1 MTLSRRSVLS
11 RSAALPLAGL
21 AWAAAGSPVRRYP
34 ARAPEGD
41 GGAPPPPNLRPY
53 GFGCFTVAPG
63 TDGAVL
69 SWSGAAPRTAARLRL
84 AVAVDQREN
93 KELAVALARS
103 GRRLGV
109 LDLRLSCP
117 FETFDLELSARDA
130 TAAAKEGLR
139 LTLRKGTTPL
149 WLLRTGEPRFEAPGL
164 MPQLYAAQGARPLE
178 EFRARMD
185 SLDSLAPLTWMGGC
199 VLDGLRDL
207 GLKRGLARHLE
218 YNFQRPGGEIPEVL
232 FAGVESTLPIA
243 VLAAELPGHPAVAR
257 ALAHWKAR
265 EDPEGA
271 VVGGATSAE
280 GCYTIGY
287 PLAMIW
293 RAQRRPDARESA
305 LRQLRLRQQRL
316 VVGDDIWLR
325 WHPDGR
331 RTYQNWSRGVAW
343 YFLGI
348 TRTLAAL
355 GPGEDL
361 DDLRAECRRVAEWAV
376 RRQRPDGLWSGFVHE
391 PRVKPDTSGSSG
403 IAAALA
409 LGVRHG
415 WLPPA
420 FLEAARKT
428 ARGVER
434 FLTPDGFLTG
444 VSQSNKREGGEDL
457 QRSDYRVAL
466 QFGMGLF
473 GQLLAALEGRESE

>member
-1 MTLSRRSVLS
+1 MTLGRRPVLA
-11 RSAALPLAGL
+11 RCAALPFAPLVCP
-21 AWAAAGSPVRRYP
+21 AAGSPVRRYP

-63 TDGAVL
+63 TPGAVI
-69 SWSGAAPRTAARLRL
+69 SWSGATPRGAARLRL
-84 AVAVDQREN
+84 AVAADQREN

-109 LDLRLSCP
+109 LDMRVSCP

-130 TAAAKEGLR
+130 TAAAKEGVR
-139 LTLRKGTTPL
+139 LMLVKGTTPL
-149 WLLRTGEPRFEAPGL
+149 WLLRAGEPRFKAPGL
-164 MPQLYAAQGARPLE
+164 LPQLYTAPGARPLD

-207 GLKRGLARHLE
+207 GLKRGLAQQLE
-218 YNFQRPGGEIPEVL
+218 YNFRRPGGEVPAVL

-243 VLAAELPGHPAVAR
+243 VLAAELPEHPAVAR
-257 ALAHWKAR
+257 ALEHWKAR
-265 EDPEGA
+265 EDAEGA
-271 VVGGATSAE
+271 VASGATSAE

-293 RAQRRPDARESA
+293 RVRRRPDLRESA
-305 LRQLRLRQQRL
+305 LRQVRLRQRRL
-316 VVGDDIWLR
+316 VVGEDIWLR
-325 WHPDGR
+325 WYRDGR

-361 DDLRAECRRVAEWAV
+361 EDLRAECRRVAAWAA
-376 RRQRPDGLWSGFVHE
+376 RRQRPDGLWSGFLHE
-391 PRVKPDTSGSSG
+391 PPVAPDTSGSSG

-415 WLPPA
+415 WLPSA
-420 FLEAARKT
+420 YLDVARKT

-444 VSQSNKREGGEDL
+444 VSQSNKREGGEEL

-466 QFGMGLF
+466 QFGMGLY
-473 GQLLAALEGRESE
+473 GQILAALEGTVS